1 MQPRRGL
8 VNLCERAMLP
18 LLCLLMADC
27 CLFGAGRV
35 LSAGPLGFRMIVLAL
50 FMAVSCPAIVRN
62 WKALLR
68 NRAVILL
75 LAFCGWLCVSTV
87 LGVRNGH
94 RMSLIVTDWKGFIYF
109 ATIPAVLVTLSDR
122 ARIRILQ
129 RVMMVASAALAVG
142 EAALLGLYLYAPQAY
157 VHVAEWANA
166 RQIAMMGTITQSIP
180 RLFMKSSM
188 YLVCGCAF
196 AICFQAEEE
205 KLRARYV
212 LIASVCLFALLLT
225 YTRSIYLGA
234 AITAAGMLCLILVR
248 LRGAA
253 RRRTLGLVG
262 LSVAGFLC
270 LTLAFDAAGQT
281 GYLKYAFSRMAV
293 TFEQPEEAIQGS
305 GEGETPSAENGEA
318 EQEPGEGETP
328 SATTESEEQAQY
340 NELTMD
346 SDVLRAETLRELL
359 QNIGQSPLVGLGLGA
374 EIAVRPDGL
383 NEYFYLD
390 LMSKAGLVGL
400 ALYLLPAVGL
410 AFSLFR
416 GRKRSDALL
425 CGSWFS
431 ILLGFLAFSF
441 FNPYMNASLGILMY
455 CCCLAVFPCT
465 PGRNGGA
472 QTDAREA

>member
-1 MQPRRGL
+1 MQPRRRL
-8 VNLCERAMLP
+8 ENLCGRAMLP

-35 LSAGPLGFRMIVLAL
+35 LSVGPLGFRMIVLAL
-50 FMAVSCPAIVRN
+50 FMIACFPAIVRN
-62 WKALLR
+62 WRALLKS
-68 NRAVILL
+68 RAVILL

-94 RMSLIVTDWKGFIYF
+94 RTDLIVTDWKGFIYF
-109 ATIPAVLVTLSDR
+109 AVIPAVLVTLSDR
-122 ARIRILQ
+122 ARVRTLQ
-129 RVMMVASAALAVG
+129 KVMMYSSAALAAG
-142 EAALLGLYLYAPQAY
+142 EAALLCLYLCAPQAY
-157 VHVAEWANA
+157 GHVAEWANA
-166 RQIAMMGTITQSIP
+166 RQIAMMSTISQRIP

-188 YLVCGCAF
+188 YLVCGCTF

-205 KLRARYV
+205 TLRARYV
-212 LIASVCLFALLLT
+212 LVASLCLFALLLT
-225 YTRSIYLGA
+225 YTRSIYLGS
-234 AITAAGMLCLILVR
+234 AITAVGVLCLMITR

-262 LSVAGFLC
+262 LSAAGLLC
-270 LTLAFDAAGQT
+270 LTLAFDLAGQT
-281 GYLKYAFSRMAV
+281 GYLTYAFSRTV
-293 TFEQPEEAIQGS
+293 TTFVQPGEAQQLPAAPS
-305 GEGETPSAENGEA
+305 GETKEPSAA
-318 EQEPGEGETP
+318 TEG
-328 SATTESEEQAQY
+328 AEQAQY

-346 SDVLRAETLRELL
+346 SDALRAETLRQLR

-400 ALYLLPAVGL
+400 VLYLLPALSLAVG
-410 AFSLFR
+410 LFR
-416 GRKRSDALL
+416 GRREKNALL

-455 CCCLAVFPCT
+455 CCCLAVFPCAL
-465 PGRNGGA
+465 GENGGV
-472 QTDAREA
+472 QPDAREA